1 MPDCNYTV
9 AFPSNEMVIRRIVRA
24 IQKTIEEEVP
34 EFCHEHPMETM
45 NSIRDIRGDKINQNL
60 RTLVVSDDVI
70 LIPFKRLFWAGRML
84 VDLKNHVTYTVTTQQ
99 NLAAIPKKKNR
110 TRPHYL
116 QSILAVENG
125 DLQGENVQMTLMP
138 MEQFEDDVL
147 NEDYAKIVARVLE
160 PDSEYRHYVV
170 TYAFEKSQL
179 LSVNLELLDKGFNTV
194 NSLSLNDFI
203 NPDFA
208 QLTADQPEDTEETA
222 EPTKTAKSLVAL
234 KKGIRPS
241 LIGLE
246 EEKRA

>member
-1 MPDCNYTV
+1 
-9 AFPSNEMVIRRIVRA
+9 
-24 IQKTIEEEVP
+24 
-34 EFCHEHPMETM
+34 
-45 NSIRDIRGDKINQNL
+45 
-60 RTLVVSDDVI
+60 
-70 LIPFKRLFWAGRML
+70 
-84 VDLKNHVTYTVTTQQ
+84 
-99 NLAAIPKKKNR
+99 
-110 TRPHYL
+110 
-116 QSILAVENG
+116 
-125 DLQGENVQMTLMP
+125 MTLMP

-170 TYAFEKSQL
+170 AYAFEKSQL